1 MRALYFGNYSYYGTG
16 FGSGPFVMYDLENG
30 VYRSNRTGV
39 SNSYDP
45 LATDGY
51 TPSSLSLSSQ
61 YVTALGK
68 GGTSTFALK
77 GGDATQG
84 SLTTMY
90 EGLYP
95 GGYFMR
101 LEGGILL
108 GIGGDNSNGGVGSFF
123 EGAVI
128 QGYTSDATDAAL
140 QAEIITA
147 GYAAVPGVIRTT
159 VYF

>member
-1 MRALYFGNYSYYGTG
+1 MRALNFGSSTQWGNGQ
-16 FGSGPFVMYDLENG
+16 GSGPWIMLDLENG
-30 VYRSNRTGV
+30 IYRSNLTGV
-39 SNSYDP
+39 ANTYDP

-51 TPSSLSLSSQ
+51 TPSSLSLTSQ

-84 SLTTMY
+84 PLISMY
-90 EGLYP
+90 DGAYP

-101 LEGGILL
+101 LEGAVLL
-108 GIGGDNSNGGVGSFF
+108 GIGGDNSNRGRLSFF

-128 QGYTSDATDAAL
+128 QGYTTDAVDAEL
-140 QAEIITA
+140 QANIIAA
-147 GYAAVPGVIRTT
+147 GYAAVPGVVRT
-159 VYF
+159 